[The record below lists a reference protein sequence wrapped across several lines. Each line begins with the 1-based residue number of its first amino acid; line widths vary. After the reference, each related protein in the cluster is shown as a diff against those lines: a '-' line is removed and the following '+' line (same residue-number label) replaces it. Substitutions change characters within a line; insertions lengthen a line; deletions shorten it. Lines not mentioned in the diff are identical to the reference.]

1 MAPRTPTRERAGR
14 PRRAATPD
22 GAPAQ
27 TPAATHTADGA
38 PADGR
43 SDSPAGAAPAGRS
56 PHELGRLTELRIR
69 GLGAIDDVTLELG
82 RGLTVVTG
90 ETGAGKTMV
99 VTGLT
104 LLFGGRA
111 DPGRVRATGRAG
123 VEGRLELPADS
134 PVWERAA
141 EAGAER
147 DDDGSLILART
158 VSAEGR
164 SRAYLGGR
172 SVPVG
177 VVAELA
183 EGLLAVHGQSDQLRL
198 SRPAE
203 QRHALDRYAGPAH
216 LELLAAYRAAHT
228 QWRELA
234 ADLDR
239 RRRQARE
246 LAQAADVLRH
256 GLEEIEALAPEPG
269 EDEALDA
276 QAKRL
281 GDADALRAAADEARM
296 ALVGDVTGDLGAEGL
311 PQDATAALATAER
324 ALAGTDD
331 PALVSLARDL
341 ADAVAVVSDVSVQ
354 LAGYVADLDADPAR
368 LAEVL
373 DRRAAITALVRK
385 YADPGEGLTGVLGWA
400 EDARQKLSA
409 LDVSDEALEALAA
422 ARDTARA
429 EVDDL
434 AARLSAGRRAAADGF
449 AAEVGREL
457 AGLAMKSARVSF
469 SIDSHPD
476 EPGAEGVD
484 EVALLMAA
492 HPGAPPR
499 PVHRG
504 ASGGELSRVMLA
516 IEVVFAGADPVPVM
530 VFDEVDAGV
539 GGQAA
544 GEIGRRLARL
554 ARDHQVVVV
563 THLAQVAAFADT
575 HLVVD
580 KSPDTAAGVTATDIR
595 AVAGEDRVRELARML
610 SGLADSDTGQAHAR
624 ELLAVAAAAAAEG

>member
-1 MAPRTPTRERAGR
+1 MAARTTTSDRPTRTSDR
-14 PRRAATPD
+14 P
-22 GAPAQ
+22 
-27 TPAATHTADGA
+27 TPAATAATA
-38 PADGR
+38 
-43 SDSPAGAAPAGRS
+43 AAAAA
-56 PHELGRLTELRIR
+56 GRLTELRIR

-111 DPGRVRATGRAG
+111 DPGRVRANGRAG
-123 VEGRLELPADS
+123 VEGRLELPPES
-134 PVWERAA
+134 PAWARATD
-141 EAGAER
+141 AGADP

-183 EGLLAVHGQSDQLRL
+183 EHLLAVHGQTDQLRL

-203 QRHALDRYAGPAH
+203 QRRALDRYAGADHLALLERYREAH
-216 LELLAAYRAAHT
+216 QRWRA
-228 QWRELA
+228 LA
-234 ADLDR
+234 ADLER
-239 RRRQARE
+239 RHGQARE

-256 GLEEIEALAPEPG
+256 GLEEIEAVAPEPG
-269 EDEALDA
+269 EDEALDT

-281 GDADALRAAADEARM
+281 SDADALRAAADEARA
-296 ALVGDVTGDLGAEGL
+296 ALIGDVTGDLGGGEL
-311 PQDATAALATAER
+311 PQDASAALAIAER
-324 ALAGTDD
+324 ALAASDD
-331 PALVSLARDL
+331 PTLVLLAQDL
-341 ADAVAVVSDVSVQ
+341 ADAVAVVSDVAGQ
-354 LAGYVADLDADPAR
+354 LAGYVADLDADPGR

-373 DRRAAITALVRK
+373 DRRAVITALVRK
-385 YADPGEGLTGVLGWA
+385 YADAGAGVAGVLSWA
-400 EDARQKLSA
+400 EDAQRRLA
-409 LDVSDEALEALAA
+409 ELDVSDEALEALAA
-422 ARDTARA
+422 ERDAARA
-429 EVDDL
+429 EVDRL
-434 AARLSAGRRAAADGF
+434 GAEISAARRAAAEGF
-449 AAEVGREL
+449 AAEVGAEL

-476 EPGAEGVD
+476 DPGPDGVD
-484 EVALLMAA
+484 EVALLLAA

-499 PVHRG
+499 PVHKG

-580 KSPDTAAGVTATDIR
+580 KSPDTGAGVTATDIR
-595 AVAGEDRVRELARML
+595 SVDGEDRVRELARML
-610 SGLADSDTGQAHAR
+610 SGLADSETGQAHAR
-624 ELLAVAAAAAAEG
+624 ELVAVAAAAR

>member
-1 MAPRTPTRERAGR
+1 VATRTARPEPAAGR
-14 PRRAATPD
+14 ARP
-22 GAPAQ
+22 AP
-27 TPAATHTADGA
+27 
-38 PADGR
+38 
-43 SDSPAGAAPAGRS
+43 AAPASRPAGPATA
-56 PHELGRLTELRIR
+56 PHGALSELHIR

-82 RGLTVVTG
+82 SGLTVVTG

-111 DPGRVRATGRAG
+111 DPGRVRAGGRAG
-123 VEGRLELPADS
+123 VEGRLVLPADS
-134 PVWERAA
+134 PVWARAA
-141 EAGAER
+141 DAGAEP
-147 DDDGSLILART
+147 DEDGSLILART

-183 EGLLAVHGQSDQLRL
+183 EDLLAVHGQTDQLRL
-198 SRPAE
+198 TRPAE
-203 QRHALDRYAGPAH
+203 QRRALDRYAGADH
-216 LELLAAYRAAHT
+216 LALVEEHRAAHAT
-228 QWRELA
+228 WRRLA
-234 ADLDR
+234 DDLDR
-239 RRRQARE
+239 RRGQARE
-246 LAQAADVLRH
+246 LAQTADVLRH
-256 GLEEIEALAPEPG
+256 GLEEIAAVAPEPG

-276 QAKRL
+276 LAKRL
-281 GDADALRAAADEARM
+281 GDADALRSVADLARL
-296 ALVGDVTGDLGAEGL
+296 ALVGDVTGELGGEDL
-311 PQDATAALATAER
+311 PQDAANALATAER
-324 ALAGTDD
+324 ALAGSDD
-331 PALVSLARDL
+331 PALALLAQDL
-341 ADAVAVVSDVSVQ
+341 ADAVAVVSDVGVQ

-385 YADPGEGLTGVLGWA
+385 YAESGEGLAGVLGWA
-400 EDARQKLSA
+400 ADAESRLSQ
-409 LDVSDEALEALAA
+409 LDVSDEALEALQAERDA
-422 ARDTARA
+422 AR
-429 EVDDL
+429 EHL
-434 AARLSAGRRAAADGF
+434 AALSTRVTAGRRAAAEGF
-449 AAEVGREL
+449 AADVGTEL
-457 AGLAMKSARVSF
+457 AGLAMKNAQVSF
-469 SIDSHPD
+469 RIDSD
-476 EPGAEGVD
+476 PGQPGPEGVD
-484 EVALLMAA
+484 EVALLLSP
-492 HPGAPPR
+492 HPGAPAR
-499 PVHRG
+499 PVHKG

-554 ARDHQVVVV
+554 AQEHQVVVV

-580 KSPDTAAGVTATDIR
+580 KSPDTAQGVTATDIR
-595 AVAGEDRVRELARML
+595 AVRGEDRVRELARML

-624 ELLAVAAAAAAEG
+624 ELLAVAAGSRS

>member
-1 MAPRTPTRERAGR
+1 LSDPL
-14 PRRAATPD
+14 
-22 GAPAQ
+22 
-27 TPAATHTADGA
+27 PAAAEGDV
-38 PADGR
+38 R
-43 SDSPAGAAPAGRS
+43 
-56 PHELGRLTELRIR
+56 LGRLTELRIR
-69 GLGAIDDVTLELG
+69 GLGAIDDVTLEFG
-82 RGLTVVTG
+82 SGLTVVTG

-111 DPGRVRATGRAG
+111 DPGRVRANGRAG
-123 VEGRLELPADS
+123 VEGRLLLPADS
-134 PVWERAA
+134 AAWARAS
-141 EAGAER
+141 EAGADPDE
-147 DDDGSLILART
+147 DGSLILART

-164 SRAYLGGR
+164 SRAHLGGR

-177 VVAELA
+177 VIAELA
-183 EGLLAVHGQSDQLRL
+183 EGLLAVHGQTDQMRL

-203 QRHALDRYAGPAH
+203 QRRALDRYAGPAH
-216 LELLAAYRAAHT
+216 LELLDRYRAVY
-228 QWRELA
+228 QRWRQLA
-234 ADLDR
+234 ADLER
-239 RRRQARE
+239 RQTQARE
-246 LAQAADVLRH
+246 LAQAADVLRN
-256 GLEEIEALAPEPG
+256 GLAEIGAVQPEPG
-269 EDEALDA
+269 EDEALAA
-276 QAKRL
+276 QVKRL
-281 GDADALRAAADEARM
+281 SDADALRAAADEARM
-296 ALVGDVTGDLGAEGL
+296 ALIGDVTGDLAGGDV
-311 PQDATAALATAER
+311 PQDATVALATAER
-324 ALAGTDD
+324 ALAGSDD
-331 PALVSLARDL
+331 PALVLLAQDL
-341 ADAVAVVSDVSVQ
+341 NDAIAVVSDVAGQ

-368 LAEVL
+368 LAEVM
-373 DRRAAITALVRK
+373 DRRAAITALIRK
-385 YADPGEGLTGVLGWA
+385 YAGAGEGLAGVLAWA
-400 EDARQKLSA
+400 EDAEQRLSE
-409 LDVSDEALEALAA
+409 LDVSDEALAALTAE
-422 ARDTARA
+422 RDAARA

-434 AARLSAGRRAAADGF
+434 AARVSAGRTAAAEGF

-457 AGLAMKSARVSF
+457 AGLAMKSAQVSF
-469 SIDSHPD
+469 SIEGHPE
-476 EPGAEGVD
+476 EPGPEGTD
-484 EVALLMAA
+484 EVALLLAA
-492 HPGAPPR
+492 HPGAPAR

-580 KSPDTAAGVTATDIR
+580 KSPDAGAGVTATDIR

-624 ELLAVAAAAAAEG
+624 ELLAVAAEARA

>member
-1 MAPRTPTRERAGR
+1 VAARTTTTRETRR
-14 PRRAATPD
+14 PARAAQPAEPV
-22 GAPAQ
+22 AP
-27 TPAATHTADGA
+27 PE
-38 PADGR
+38 PADG
-43 SDSPAGAAPAGRS
+43 GTTM
-56 PHELGRLTELRIR
+56 GRLTELRIR

-82 RGLTVVTG
+82 DGLTVVTG

-111 DPGRVRATGRAG
+111 DPGRVRANGRAG
-123 VEGRLELPADS
+123 VEGRLALPADS

-141 EAGAER
+141 DAGADP
-147 DDDGSLILART
+147 DDDGTLILART

-164 SRAYLGGR
+164 SRAHLGGR

-203 QRHALDRYAGPAH
+203 QRRALDRYAGTGH
-216 LELLAAYRAAHT
+216 LELLDRYREAYGR
-228 QWRELA
+228 WRQLA
-234 ADLDR
+234 GDLER

-256 GLEEIEALAPEPG
+256 GLEEIEAVGPQPG
-269 EDEALDA
+269 EDDELDA
-276 QAKRL
+276 QARRL
-281 GDADALRAAADEARM
+281 SDADALRAAADEART
-296 ALVGDVTGDLGAEGL
+296 ALVGDVTGDLGDDL
-311 PQDATAALATAER
+311 PQDASAALAIAER
-324 ALAGTDD
+324 ALAASDD
-331 PALVSLARDL
+331 PTLVMLAQDL
-341 ADAVAVVSDVSVQ
+341 NDAVAVVSDVAGQ
-354 LAGYVADLDADPAR
+354 LATYVADLDADPAR
-368 LAEVL
+368 LAEVM

-385 YADPGEGLTGVLGWA
+385 YADVGEGVAGVLAWA
-400 EDARQKLSA
+400 EDAHRRLDE
-409 LDVSDEALEALAA
+409 LDVSDEALEALEA
-422 ARDTARA
+422 ARDAARA

-434 AARLSAGRRAAADGF
+434 GAQVSAGRRAAADGF

-469 SIDSHPD
+469 AIDSDPD
-476 EPGAEGVD
+476 APGPEGID

-499 PVHRG
+499 PVHKG

-554 ARDHQVVVV
+554 ARQHQVVVV

-580 KSPDTAAGVTATDIR
+580 KSPDTGAGVTATDIR
-595 AVAGEDRVRELARML
+595 AVHGEDRVRELARML
-610 SGLADSDTGQAHAR
+610 SGLTDSDTGQAHAR
-624 ELLAVAAAAAAEG
+624 ELLAVAATARAAA

>member
-1 MAPRTPTRERAGR
+1 VAARATTTERTTTERTTAAEAPVPVAG
-14 PRRAATPD
+14 P
-22 GAPAQ
+22 
-27 TPAATHTADGA
+27 
-38 PADGR
+38 
-43 SDSPAGAAPAGRS
+43 
-56 PHELGRLTELRIR
+56 GRLTELRIR
-69 GLGAIDDVTLELG
+69 GLGAIDDVTLEFG
-82 RGLTVVTG
+82 SGLTVVTG

-99 VTGLT
+99 VSGLT

-111 DPGRVRATGRAG
+111 DPGRVRANGRAG
-123 VEGRLELPADS
+123 VEGRLLLPPDS
-134 PVWERAA
+134 PAWERAA
-141 EAGAER
+141 DAGADA

-164 SRAYLGGR
+164 SRAFLGGR

-183 EGLLAVHGQSDQLRL
+183 EGLLAVHGQTDQLRL

-203 QRHALDRYAGPAH
+203 QRRALDRYAGAAH
-216 LELLAAYRAAHT
+216 LALLERYRVAH
-228 QWRELA
+228 QHWRELA

-239 RRRQARE
+239 RRSQARE

-256 GLEEIEALAPEPG
+256 GLEEIEAAAPEPG
-269 EDEALDA
+269 EDDALDTL
-276 QAKRL
+276 AKRL
-281 GDADALRAAADEARM
+281 ADADALRGAADEARL
-296 ALVGDVTGDLGAEGL
+296 ALIGDVTGDLGGGEA
-311 PQDATAALATAER
+311 PQDATAALAIAGR
-324 ALAGTDD
+324 ALAGSDD
-331 PALVSLARDL
+331 PALVLLAQDL
-341 ADAVAVVSDVSVQ
+341 ADAVAVVSDVAAQ
-354 LAGYVADLDADPAR
+354 LAGYVADLEADPAR
-368 LAEVL
+368 LAEVM

-385 YADPGEGLTGVLGWA
+385 FAGPGEGLAGVLSWA
-400 EDARQKLSA
+400 EDAGRRLSE
-409 LDVSDEALEALAA
+409 LDVSDEALEALTR
-422 ARDTARA
+422 ARDAARA
-429 EVDDL
+429 EVDGL
-434 AARLSAGRRAAADGF
+434 AAQISTGRRDAAEGF
-449 AAEVGREL
+449 AAEVGQEL
-457 AGLAMKSARVSF
+457 AGLAMKTARVSF
-469 SIDSHPD
+469 SIDSHP
-476 EPGAEGVD
+476 ENPGSEGVD
-484 EVALLMAA
+484 EVALLLAP

-580 KSPDTAAGVTATDIR
+580 KSPDTGAGVTATDIR
-595 AVAGEDRVRELARML
+595 AVTGEDRVRELARML
-610 SGLADSDTGQAHAR
+610 SGLTDSDTGQAHAR
-624 ELLAVAAAAAAEG
+624 ELMAVAAAARG

>member
-1 MAPRTPTRERAGR
+1 MTTEQTTERPVTA
-14 PRRAATPD
+14 
-22 GAPAQ
+22 
-27 TPAATHTADGA
+27 ADG
-38 PADGR
+38 P
-43 SDSPAGAAPAGRS
+43 
-56 PHELGRLTELRIR
+56 GRLTELRIR
-69 GLGAIDDVTLELG
+69 GLGAIDDVTLEFG
-82 RGLTVVTG
+82 SGLTVVTG

-111 DPGRVRATGRAG
+111 DPGRVRANGRAG
-123 VEGRLELPADS
+123 VEGRLELPSDS
-134 PVWERAA
+134 AAWERAA
-141 EAGAER
+141 EAGADP

-164 SRAYLGGR
+164 SRAFLGGR

-177 VVAELA
+177 VISELA
-183 EGLLAVHGQSDQLRL
+183 EGLLAVHGQTDQLRL

-203 QRHALDRYAGPAH
+203 QRRALDRYAGPAH
-216 LELLAAYRAAHT
+216 LALLEEYRAAYAR
-228 QWRELA
+228 WRELA

-239 RRRQARE
+239 RRSQARE
-246 LAQAADVLRH
+246 LAQAADVLRL
-256 GLEEIEALAPEPG
+256 GLEEIEAVGPEPG
-269 EDEALDA
+269 EDQELDT

-281 GDADALRAAADEARM
+281 SDADALRAAADEARL
-296 ALVGDVTGDLGAEGL
+296 ALVGDVSGDLGGGEV
-311 PQDATAALATAER
+311 PQDATAALSIAER
-324 ALAGTDD
+324 ALAGSDD
-331 PALVSLARDL
+331 PALVLLAQDL
-341 ADAVAVVSDVSVQ
+341 ADAVAVVSDVAVQ
-354 LAGYVADLDADPAR
+354 LAGYVADLDADPGR
-368 LAEVL
+368 LAEVM

-385 YADPGEGLTGVLGWA
+385 FAAPGEGLAGVLAWA
-400 EDARQKLSA
+400 EDAAHRLAQ
-409 LDVSDEALEALAA
+409 LDVSDEALQALEA
-422 ARDTARA
+422 ARDAARA
-429 EVDDL
+429 EVDRL
-434 AARLSAGRRAAADGF
+434 AAQLSAGRRAAADGF
-449 AAEVGREL
+449 AAEVGAEL
-457 AGLAMKSARVSF
+457 AGLAMKSATVSF

-476 EPGAEGVD
+476 EPGADGVD
-484 EVALLMAA
+484 DVALLLAA
-492 HPGAPPR
+492 HPGAPAR
-499 PVHRG
+499 PVHKG

-580 KSPDTAAGVTATDIR
+580 KAPDAGAGVTATDIR

-624 ELLAVAAAAAAEG
+624 ELLAVAAAARG

>member
-1 MAPRTPTRERAGR
+1 M
-14 PRRAATPD
+14 
-22 GAPAQ
+22 
-27 TPAATHTADGA
+27 H
-38 PADGR
+38 
-43 SDSPAGAAPAGRS
+43 
-56 PHELGRLTELRIR
+56 IR
-69 GLGAIDDVTLELG
+69 GLGAIDEATLEFG
-82 RGLTVVTG
+82 PGLTVVTG

-111 DPGRVRATGRAG
+111 DPGRVRAGGRAG
-123 VEGRLELPADS
+123 VEGRLVLPGDS

-141 EAGAER
+141 EAGGEP

-158 VSAEGR
+158 VTAEGR
-164 SRAYLGGR
+164 SRAHLGGR

-177 VVAELA
+177 VVAELS
-183 EGLLAVHGQSDQLRL
+183 EGLLAVHGQTDQLRL

-203 QRHALDRYAGPAH
+203 QRRALDRYAGPDHLATLQRYRDAH
-216 LELLAAYRAAHT
+216 AR
-228 QWRELA
+228 WRELT

-239 RRRQARE
+239 RQKQARE

-256 GLEEIEALAPEPG
+256 GLEEIDAVAPEAG
-269 EDEALDA
+269 EDDALDTLA
-276 QAKRL
+276 RRL
-281 GDADALRAAADEARM
+281 SDADALRAAADEARL
-296 ALVGDVTGDLGAEGL
+296 ALIGDVTGDFGVDEA
-311 PQDATAALATAER
+311 PQDATAALAVAER
-324 ALAGTDD
+324 ALAGSDD
-331 PALVSLARDL
+331 PTLVLLAHDL
-341 ADAVAVVSDVSVQ
+341 ADAVSVVSDVAVQ
-354 LAGYVADLDADPAR
+354 LGTYVADLDADPAR
-368 LAEVL
+368 LAEVM
-373 DRRAAITALVRK
+373 DRRAALTALVRK
-385 YADPGEGLTGVLGWA
+385 YAEVGEGLTGVLRWA
-400 EDARQKLSA
+400 EDSRRRLDE
-409 LDVSDEALEALAA
+409 LDVSDETLEKLAA
-422 ARDTARA
+422 ERDAARA
-429 EVDDL
+429 EVDEL
-434 AARLSAGRRAAADGF
+434 GRRLTAGRHAAAEGF
-449 AAEVGREL
+449 AAEVGAEL

-469 SIDSHPD
+469 SIETDPD
-476 EPGAEGVD
+476 DPGPEGLD
-484 EVALLMAA
+484 EVALLLAP

-499 PVHRG
+499 PVHKG

-580 KSPDTAAGVTATDIR
+580 KSPDTEGGVTATDIR
-595 AVAGEDRVRELARML
+595 AVDGEDRVRELARML

-624 ELLAVAAAAAAEG
+624 ELLAVAARPSG

>member
-1 MAPRTPTRERAGR
+1 MPTRTAKPDAAPRADAAR
-14 PRRAATPD
+14 PA
-22 GAPAQ
+22 
-27 TPAATHTADGA
+27 H
-38 PADGR
+38 
-43 SDSPAGAAPAGRS
+43 
-56 PHELGRLTELRIR
+56 GRLSELRIR

-82 RGLTVVTG
+82 PGLTVVTG

-111 DPGRVRATGRAG
+111 DPGRVRASGRAG
-123 VEGRLELPADS
+123 VEGRLELPPGS

-141 EAGAER
+141 DAGADP

-177 VVAELA
+177 VVAELS
-183 EGLLAVHGQSDQLRL
+183 ESLLAVHGQTDQLRL

-203 QRHALDRYAGPAH
+203 QRRALDRYAGPAH
-216 LELLAAYRAAHT
+216 LALLDRYREAH
-228 QWRELA
+228 QRWRALS

-239 RRRQARE
+239 RRGQARE

-256 GLEEIEALAPEPG
+256 GLEEIAAVAPEPG
-269 EDEALDA
+269 EDEALDT

-281 GDADALRAAADEARM
+281 SDADALRAAADEARL
-296 ALVGDVTGDLGAEGL
+296 ALVGDVTGDLGGGEV

-324 ALAGTDD
+324 ALAASDD
-331 PALVSLARDL
+331 PTLVMLAQDL
-341 ADAVAVVSDVSVQ
+341 ADAVAVVSDVAGQ
-354 LAGYVADLDADPAR
+354 LSGYVADLDADPAR

-373 DRRAAITALVRK
+373 DRRAALTALVRK
-385 YADPGEGLTGVLGWA
+385 YAEVGQGVAGVLAWA
-400 EDARQKLSA
+400 EEAQEKLSQ
-409 LDVSDEALEALAA
+409 LDVSDEALDALAA
-422 ARDTARA
+422 ERDAARA
-429 EVDDL
+429 DVDRL
-434 AARLSAGRRAAADGF
+434 GAELSAGRRAAAEGF
-449 AAEVGREL
+449 AAEVGAEL

-469 SIDSHPD
+469 AIDSHPD
-476 EPGAEGVD
+476 DPGPDGVD
-484 EVALLMAA
+484 DVALLLAA
-492 HPGAPPR
+492 HPGAPAR
-499 PVHRG
+499 PVHKG

-580 KSPDTAAGVTATDIR
+580 KSPDTGAGVTATDIR
-595 AVAGEDRVRELARML
+595 SVEQEDRVRELARML

-624 ELLAVAAAAAAEG
+624 ELLAVAAGSR

>member
-1 MAPRTPTRERAGR
+1 VPARTTTTERA
-14 PRRAATPD
+14 PE
-22 GAPAQ
+22 APA
-27 TPAATHTADGA
+27 ADSG
-38 PADGR
+38 
-43 SDSPAGAAPAGRS
+43 SP
-56 PHELGRLTELRIR
+56 GRLTELRIR

-82 RGLTVVTG
+82 SGLTVVTG

-99 VTGLT
+99 VSGLT

-111 DPGRVRATGRAG
+111 DPGRVRANGRAG
-123 VEGRLELPADS
+123 VEGRLLLPADS

-141 EAGAER
+141 DAGADP

-164 SRAYLGGR
+164 SRAFLGGR

-183 EGLLAVHGQSDQLRL
+183 EGLLAVHGQTDQLRL

-203 QRHALDRYAGPAH
+203 QRRALDRYAGAKHLAVLERYREAH
-216 LELLAAYRAAHT
+216 QR
-228 QWRELA
+228 WRELA
-234 ADLDR
+234 ADLER
-239 RRRQARE
+239 RRTQVRE
-246 LAQAADVLRH
+246 LAQAADVLRF
-256 GLEEIEALAPEPG
+256 GLEEIAAVEPEPG
-269 EDEALDA
+269 EDDALDA
-276 QAKRL
+276 QVKRL
-281 GDADALRAAADEARM
+281 SDADALRAAADEARL
-296 ALVGDVTGDLGAEGL
+296 ALVGDVTGDLRGGL
-311 PQDATAALATAER
+311 DGGEVPQDATAALATAER
-324 ALAGTDD
+324 ALALSDD
-331 PALVSLARDL
+331 PTLVLLAQDL
-341 ADAVAVVSDVSVQ
+341 ADAVAVVSDVAAQ

-368 LAEVL
+368 LAEVM

-385 YADPGEGLTGVLGWA
+385 YAGPGEGLAGVLAWA
-400 EDARQKLSA
+400 EEAQRRLSE
-409 LDVSDEALEALAA
+409 LDVSDEALDKLAA
-422 ARDTARA
+422 ARDAARA
-429 EVDDL
+429 EVDQL
-434 AARLSAGRRAAADGF
+434 GGEVSAGRRAAAEGF
-449 AAEVGREL
+449 ATAVGREL
-457 AGLAMKSARVSF
+457 AGLAMKSAQVSF

-476 EPGAEGVD
+476 DPGAEGID
-484 EVALLMAA
+484 EVALLLSA

-554 ARDHQVVVV
+554 ARRHQVVVV

-595 AVAGEDRVRELARML
+595 AVEGEDRVRELARML
-610 SGLADSDTGQAHAR
+610 SGLADSETGQAHAR
-624 ELLAVAAAAAAEG
+624 ELLAVAAAAR

>member
-1 MAPRTPTRERAGR
+1 VPSRTTTPERPAE
-14 PRRAATPD
+14 PATARAPD
-22 GAPAQ
+22 G
-27 TPAATHTADGA
+27 
-38 PADGR
+38 
-43 SDSPAGAAPAGRS
+43 SP
-56 PHELGRLTELRIR
+56 GRLTELRIR

-82 RGLTVVTG
+82 SGLTVVTG

-111 DPGRVRATGRAG
+111 DPGRVRANGRAG
-123 VEGRLELPADS
+123 VEGRLVLPPDS
-134 PVWERAA
+134 PVWDRAA
-141 EAGAER
+141 DAGADP
-147 DDDGSLILART
+147 DDDGSLILARS

-164 SRAYLGGR
+164 SRAFLGGR
-172 SVPVG
+172 NVPVG

-203 QRHALDRYAGPAH
+203 QRRALDRYAGPGH
-216 LELLAAYRAAHT
+216 LELLDRYREAYQR
-228 QWRELA
+228 WRDLA
-234 ADLDR
+234 ADLER
-239 RRRQARE
+239 RRTQARE

-256 GLEEIEALAPEPG
+256 GLEEIEAVAPEPG
-269 EDEALDA
+269 EDDALAA
-276 QAKRL
+276 QVKRL
-281 GDADALRAAADEARM
+281 SDADALRAAADEART
-296 ALVGDVTGDLGAEGL
+296 ALVGDVTGDFGGGDL

-324 ALAGTDD
+324 SLASSDD
-331 PALVSLARDL
+331 PTLVMLAQDL
-341 ADAVAVVSDVSVQ
+341 SDAVAVVSDVAGQ

-368 LAEVL
+368 LAAMM

-385 YADPGEGLTGVLGWA
+385 FAGPGEGLAGVLAWA
-400 EDARQKLSA
+400 EDAQGRLA
-409 LDVSDEALEALAA
+409 ELDVSDEALETLTAE
-422 ARDTARA
+422 RDTARA

-434 AARLSAGRRAAADGF
+434 AGRISAGRRQAADGF
-449 AAEVGREL
+449 AAEVGAEL
-457 AGLAMKSARVSF
+457 AGLAMKSATVSF
-469 SIDSHPD
+469 SVESHPE
-476 EPGAEGVD
+476 EPGPDGVD
-484 EVALLMAA
+484 EVALLLAA

-499 PVHRG
+499 PVHKG

-580 KSPDTAAGVTATDIR
+580 KSPDTGAGVTATDIR
-595 AVAGEDRVRELARML
+595 AVEGEDRVRELARML
-610 SGLADSDTGQAHAR
+610 SGLTDSDTGQAHAR
-624 ELLAVAAAAAAEG
+624 ELLAVARG

>member
-1 MAPRTPTRERAGR
+1 MPARATAADRGPSRPPTL
-14 PRRAATPD
+14 
-22 GAPAQ
+22 
-27 TPAATHTADGA
+27 
-38 PADGR
+38 
-43 SDSPAGAAPAGRS
+43 AGARRGPLQSGRT
-56 PHELGRLTELRIR
+56 GRLTEVRIR
-69 GLGAIDDVTLELG
+69 DLGSIDEAVLDLG
-82 RGLTVVTG
+82 SGLTVVTG

-111 DPGRVRATGRAG
+111 DPGRVRAGGRAG
-123 VEGRLELPADS
+123 VEGRLELPPGS

-141 EAGAER
+141 EAGADPDE
-147 DDDGSLILART
+147 DGSLILART

-164 SRAYLGGR
+164 SRAFLGGR

-183 EGLLAVHGQSDQLRL
+183 ENLLAVHGQTDQQRL

-203 QRHALDRYAGPAH
+203 QRRALDRYAGADH
-216 LELLAAYRAAHT
+216 LALLDRYRAAHAR
-228 QWRELA
+228 WRELA

-239 RRRQARE
+239 RRTSARE

-256 GLEEIEALAPEPG
+256 GLEEIAAVAPEPG
-269 EDEALDA
+269 EDEALDT
-276 QAKRL
+276 QARRL
-281 GDADALRAAADEARM
+281 SDADALRAAADEARL
-296 ALVGDVTGDLGAEGL
+296 ALLGDVTGDLGGGEV
-311 PQDATAALATAER
+311 PQDATAALSIAQR
-324 ALAGTDD
+324 ALAGSDD
-331 PALVSLARDL
+331 PTLVLLAQDL
-341 ADAVAVVSDVSVQ
+341 ADAVAVVSDVAGQ

-368 LAEVL
+368 LAEVM
-373 DRRAAITALVRK
+373 DRRAALTALVRR
-385 YADPGEGLTGVLGWA
+385 YADPGEGLAGVLAWA
-400 EDARQKLSA
+400 DDAQRRLSE
-409 LDVSDEALEALAA
+409 LDVSDSALERLTAERDA
-422 ARDTARA
+422 ARAA
-429 EVDDL
+429 VDRL
-434 AARLSAGRRAAADGF
+434 AGEITAGRRAAAEGF
-449 AAEVGREL
+449 AADVAAEL
-457 AGLAMKSARVSF
+457 AGLAMRSAQVSF

-476 EPGAEGVD
+476 EPGPDGAD
-484 EVALLMAA
+484 EVALLLSP

-499 PVHRG
+499 PVHKG

-539 GGQAA
+539 GGSAA

-580 KSPDTAAGVTATDIR
+580 KSPDADAGVTATDIR
-595 AVAGEDRVRELARML
+595 AVEGENRVRELARML

-624 ELLAVAAAAAAEG
+624 ELLAVAAEDRMATDGASSTPTRGGRHPKG

>member
-1 MAPRTPTRERAGR
+1 MAPRTTTRERGS
-14 PRRAATPD
+14 RAR
-22 GAPAQ
+22 GAR
-27 TPAATHTADGA
+27 
-38 PADGR
+38 PAD
-43 SDSPAGAAPAGRS
+43 DAPVPAAGAAPAVPATGTGT
-56 PHELGRLTELRIR
+56 PHDLGRLTELRIR
-69 GLGAIDDVTLELG
+69 GLGAIDDVTLEFG

-134 PVWERAA
+134 PVWDRAA
-141 EAGAER
+141 EAGAEP

-164 SRAYLGGR
+164 SRAHLGGR

-203 QRHALDRYAGPAH
+203 QRHALDRYAGSAH
-216 LELLAAYRAAHT
+216 LELLGAYHAAHAR
-228 QWRELA
+228 WRELA

-239 RRRQARE
+239 RRGQARE

-256 GLEEIEALAPEPG
+256 GLEEIEALAPQPG
-269 EDEALDA
+269 EDDTLDA

-281 GDADALRAAADEARM
+281 GDADALRAAVDEARM

-331 PALVSLARDL
+331 PALVLLARDL

-373 DRRAAITALVRK
+373 DRRAAITAVVRK
-385 YADPGEGLTGVLGWA
+385 YADPGEGLAGVLGWA

-434 AARLSAGRRAAADGF
+434 AARVSAGRRAAADGF

-469 SIDSHPD
+469 SVDSHPD
-476 EPGAEGVD
+476 EPGPDGID
-484 EVALLMAA
+484 DVALLMAA

-580 KSPDTAAGVTATDIR
+580 KSPDAAAGVTATDIR
-595 AVAGEDRVRELARML
+595 AVDGEDRVRELARML

-624 ELLAVAAAAAAEG
+624 ELLAVASSARA

>member
-14 PRRAATPD
+14 TRRAPAPETAPAETPAETPAEAEVAATPEAAA
-22 GAPAQ
+22 GSA
-27 TPAATHTADGA
+27 TPD
-38 PADGR
+38 
-43 SDSPAGAAPAGRS
+43 AAPAR
-56 PHELGRLTELRIR
+56 GRLTELRIR

-123 VEGRLELPADS
+123 VEGRLELPAES

-141 EAGAER
+141 EAGAEP
-147 DDDGSLILART
+147 DEDGSLILART

-164 SRAYLGGR
+164 SRAHLGGR

-216 LELLAAYRAAHT
+216 LELLETYRAAYAH
-228 QWRELA
+228 WRELA

-239 RRRQARE
+239 RRGQARE

-269 EDEALDA
+269 EDDALDA

-281 GDADALRAAADEARM
+281 GDADALRAAVDEARM
-296 ALVGDVTGDLGAEGL
+296 ALVGDVTGDLGTEGL

-324 ALAGTDD
+324 ALATTDD
-331 PALVSLARDL
+331 PALVLLARDL

-385 YADPGEGLTGVLGWA
+385 YADPGEGLAGVLAWA
-400 EDARQKLSA
+400 EEAREKLSA

-429 EVDDL
+429 EVDEL
-434 AARLSAGRRAAADGF
+434 AARISAGRRAAADGF

-469 SIDSHPD
+469 SIDSHPG
-476 EPGAEGVD
+476 EPGPDGTD

-595 AVAGEDRVRELARML
+595 AVDGEDRVRELARML
-610 SGLADSDTGQAHAR
+610 SGLTDSDTGQAHAR
-624 ELLAVAAAAAAEG
+624 ELLAVAAAARA

>member
-1 MAPRTPTRERAGR
+1 VATRTA
-14 PRRAATPD
+14 
-22 GAPAQ
+22 
-27 TPAATHTADGA
+27 
-38 PADGR
+38 R
-43 SDSPAGAAPAGRS
+43 SDSPPEAAGSTRTPRPATARNGALS
-56 PHELGRLTELRIR
+56 ELHIR

-82 RGLTVVTG
+82 PGLTVVTG

-111 DPGRVRATGRAG
+111 DPGRVRAGGRAG
-123 VEGRLELPADS
+123 VEGRLVLPPDS
-134 PVWERAA
+134 PVWARAA
-141 EAGAER
+141 EAGAEP
-147 DDDGSLILART
+147 DEDGSLILART

-164 SRAYLGGR
+164 SRAHLGGR

-183 EGLLAVHGQSDQLRL
+183 EHLLAVHGQTDQLRL
-198 SRPAE
+198 TRPAE
-203 QRHALDRYAGPAH
+203 QRRALDRYAGPEH
-216 LELLAAYRAAHT
+216 LALVEEHRAAHAT
-228 QWRELA
+228 WRQLA
-234 ADLDR
+234 DDLDR
-239 RRRQARE
+239 RRGQVRE

-256 GLEEIEALAPEPG
+256 GLDEIAAVGPEAG
-269 EDEALDA
+269 EDDALDT

-281 GDADALRAAADEARM
+281 GDADALRSVADGARL
-296 ALVGDVTGDLGAEGL
+296 ALVGDVTGDLGGGEDL
-311 PQDATAALATAER
+311 PQDAANALATAER
-324 ALAGTDD
+324 ALAGSDD
-331 PALVSLARDL
+331 PTLVLLAQDL
-341 ADAVAVVSDVSVQ
+341 ADAVAVVSDVAVQ

-385 YADPGEGLTGVLGWA
+385 YAEPGEGLTGVLAWA
-400 EDARQKLSA
+400 ADAAGRLSQ
-409 LDVSDEALEALAA
+409 LDVSDEALEALEAERDA
-422 ARDTARA
+422 ARAQ
-429 EVDDL
+429 L
-434 AARLSAGRRAAADGF
+434 ATLSTRVSEGRRAAAEGF
-449 AAEVGREL
+449 AAEVGAEL
-457 AGLAMKSARVSF
+457 AGLAMKNAQVSF
-469 SIDSHPD
+469 RIDTD
-476 EPGAEGVD
+476 AGQPGPEGVD
-484 EVALLMAA
+484 EVALLLSP
-492 HPGAPPR
+492 HPGAPAR
-499 PVHRG
+499 PVHKG

-554 ARDHQVVVV
+554 AQEHQVVVV

-580 KSPDTAAGVTATDIR
+580 KSPDTAQGVTATDIR
-595 AVAGEDRVRELARML
+595 AVRDEDRVRELARML

-624 ELLAVAAAAAAEG
+624 ELLAVAAAAGRG

>member
-1 MAPRTPTRERAGR
+1 MAARTTTRDK
-14 PRRAATPD
+14 RAARGATPSGD
-22 GAPAQ
+22 
-27 TPAATHTADGA
+27 PAA
-38 PADGR
+38 
-43 SDSPAGAAPAGRS
+43 AGPQPVAAPGSAAGNGPATGDDR
-56 PHELGRLTELRIR
+56 PATRNRLGRLTELRIR

-82 RGLTVVTG
+82 DGLTVVTG

-111 DPGRVRATGRAG
+111 DPGRVRANGRAG
-123 VEGRLELPADS
+123 VEGRLALPADS

-141 EAGAER
+141 DAGADP

-164 SRAYLGGR
+164 SRAHLGGR

-177 VVAELA
+177 VIAEMA

-203 QRHALDRYAGPAH
+203 QRRALDRYAGPAH
-216 LELLAAYRAAHT
+216 LELLDRYRTAYAR
-228 QWRELA
+228 WRELV
-234 ADLDR
+234 ADLER
-239 RRRQARE
+239 RRGQARE

-256 GLEEIEALAPEPG
+256 GLEEIDAVAPQPG
-269 EDEALDA
+269 EDEELDT
-276 QAKRL
+276 QARRL
-281 GDADALRAAADEARM
+281 SDADALRAAADEART
-296 ALVGDVTGDLGAEGL
+296 ALVGDVTGDLGDDL
-311 PQDATAALATAER
+311 PQDATAALAIAER
-324 ALAGTDD
+324 ALAASDD
-331 PALVSLARDL
+331 PTLVMLAQDL
-341 ADAVAVVSDVSVQ
+341 ADAVAVVSDVAGQ
-354 LAGYVADLDADPAR
+354 LASYVADLDADPAR

-385 YADPGEGLTGVLGWA
+385 YADVGEGVTGVLAWA
-400 EDARQKLSA
+400 DDARRRLDE
-409 LDVSDEALEALAA
+409 LDVSDEALEALEA

-434 AARLSAGRRAAADGF
+434 AARISEGRRAAADGF

-469 SIDSHPD
+469 SVDSD
-476 EPGAEGVD
+476 PGAPGPEGVD

-499 PVHRG
+499 PVHKG

-580 KSPDTAAGVTATDIR
+580 KSPDTGAGVTATDIR
-595 AVAGEDRVRELARML
+595 AVDGEDRVRELARML
-610 SGLADSDTGQAHAR
+610 SGLTDSDTGQAHAR
-624 ELLAVAAAAAAEG
+624 ELLAVAATARAAA

>member
-1 MAPRTPTRERAGR
+1 MAARTTTRE
-14 PRRAATPD
+14 PRRKP
-22 GAPAQ
+22 
-27 TPAATHTADGA
+27 TPAATGDQARDATAPGGRAARPGAAADA
-38 PADGR
+38 PA
-43 SDSPAGAAPAGRS
+43 SAAR
-56 PHELGRLTELRIR
+56 GRLTELRIR

-82 RGLTVVTG
+82 DGLTVVTG

-111 DPGRVRATGRAG
+111 DPGRVRANGRAG
-123 VEGRLELPADS
+123 VEGRLTLPADS

-141 EAGAER
+141 DAGADP

-164 SRAYLGGR
+164 SRAHLGGR

-177 VVAELA
+177 VVAEMA

-203 QRHALDRYAGPAH
+203 QRRALDRYAGPAH
-216 LELLAAYRAAHT
+216 LELLDRYRAAYAS
-228 QWRELA
+228 WRELA

-239 RRRQARE
+239 RRGQARE

-256 GLEEIEALAPEPG
+256 GLEEIEAVGPQPG
-269 EDEALDA
+269 EDEELDA
-276 QAKRL
+276 QARRL
-281 GDADALRAAADEARM
+281 SDADALRAAADEART
-296 ALVGDVTGDLGAEGL
+296 ALVGDVTGDLGAEDL
-311 PQDATAALATAER
+311 PQDATAALAIAER
-324 ALAGTDD
+324 ALAASDD
-331 PALVSLARDL
+331 PTLVLLARDL
-341 ADAVAVVSDVSVQ
+341 ADAVAVVSDVSGQ
-354 LAGYVADLDADPAR
+354 LATYVADLDADPAR

-373 DRRAAITALVRK
+373 DRRAALTALVRK
-385 YADPGEGLTGVLGWA
+385 YADVGEGVHGVLAWA
-400 EDARQKLSA
+400 EDARGRLA
-409 LDVSDEALEALAA
+409 ELDVSDEALEALEA

-429 EVDDL
+429 ELADL
-434 AARLSAGRRAAADGF
+434 GAQVSAGRRAAAEGF

-469 SIDSHPD
+469 SIDTDPD
-476 EPGAEGVD
+476 APGPEGID

-499 PVHRG
+499 PVHKG

-554 ARDHQVVVV
+554 ARQHQVVVV

-580 KSPDTAAGVTATDIR
+580 KSPDTGAGVTATDIR
-595 AVAGEDRVRELARML
+595 AVDGEDRVRELARML
-610 SGLADSDTGQAHAR
+610 SGLTDSDTGQAHAR
-624 ELLAVAAAAAAEG
+624 ELLAVAADARAAT

>member
-1 MAPRTPTRERAGR
+1 MAARTTTRETRR
-14 PRRAATPD
+14 PARAAQ
-22 GAPAQ
+22 PAE
-27 TPAATHTADGA
+27 PVAVPE
-38 PADGR
+38 PADGGT
-43 SDSPAGAAPAGRS
+43 A
-56 PHELGRLTELRIR
+56 LGRLTELRIR

-82 RGLTVVTG
+82 DGLTVVTG

-111 DPGRVRATGRAG
+111 DPGRVRANGRAG
-123 VEGRLELPADS
+123 VEGRLALPADS

-141 EAGAER
+141 DAGADP
-147 DDDGSLILART
+147 DDDGTLILART

-164 SRAYLGGR
+164 SRAHLGGR

-203 QRHALDRYAGPAH
+203 QRRALDRYAGTAH
-216 LELLAAYRAAHT
+216 LELLDRYREAYGR
-228 QWRELA
+228 WRQLA
-234 ADLDR
+234 GDLER
-239 RRRQARE
+239 RRGQARE

-256 GLEEIEALAPEPG
+256 GLEEIEGVGPQPG
-269 EDEALDA
+269 EDDELDT
-276 QAKRL
+276 QARRL
-281 GDADALRAAADEARM
+281 SDADALRAAADEART
-296 ALVGDVTGDLGAEGL
+296 ALVGDVTGDLGDDL
-311 PQDATAALATAER
+311 PQDASAALAIAER
-324 ALAGTDD
+324 ALAASDD
-331 PALVSLARDL
+331 PTLVMLAQDL
-341 ADAVAVVSDVSVQ
+341 GDAVAVVSDVAGQ
-354 LAGYVADLDADPAR
+354 LASYVADLDADPAR
-368 LAEVL
+368 LAEVM

-385 YADPGEGLTGVLGWA
+385 YADVGEGVAGVLAWA
-400 EDARQKLSA
+400 EDARRRLDE
-409 LDVSDEALEALAA
+409 LDVSDEALEALEA
-422 ARDTARA
+422 ARDAARA

-434 AARLSAGRRAAADGF
+434 GAQVSAGRRAAADGF

-469 SIDSHPD
+469 SVESDPD
-476 EPGAEGVD
+476 APGPEGLD

-499 PVHRG
+499 PVHKG

-554 ARDHQVVVV
+554 ARQHQVVVV

-580 KSPDTAAGVTATDIR
+580 KSPDTGAGVTATDIR
-595 AVAGEDRVRELARML
+595 AVDGEDRVRELARML

-624 ELLAVAAAAAAEG
+624 ELLAVAATARAAA

>member
-1 MAPRTPTRERAGR
+1 VPARTTTPER
-14 PRRAATPD
+14 PV
-22 GAPAQ
+22 
-27 TPAATHTADGA
+27 
-38 PADGR
+38 
-43 SDSPAGAAPAGRS
+43 AAP
-56 PHELGRLTELRIR
+56 PELDDHPGRLTELRIR
-69 GLGAIDDVTLELG
+69 GLGSIDDATLELG
-82 RGLTVVTG
+82 SGLTVVTG

-111 DPGRVRATGRAG
+111 DPGRVRANGKAG
-123 VEGRLELPADS
+123 VEGRLVLPPAS
-134 PVWERAA
+134 PAWERAA
-141 EAGAER
+141 DAGADP

-164 SRAYLGGR
+164 SRAFLGGR

-177 VVAELA
+177 VVAELS
-183 EGLLAVHGQSDQLRL
+183 EGLLAVHGQTDQLRL

-203 QRHALDRYAGPAH
+203 QRRALDRYAGPDH
-216 LELLAAYRAAHT
+216 LALLDRYRAAYAR
-228 QWRELA
+228 WRELA
-234 ADLDR
+234 ADLER
-239 RRRQARE
+239 RHTQARE

-256 GLEEIEALAPEPG
+256 GLEEIEAVAPEPG
-269 EDEALDA
+269 EDDALDT

-281 GDADALRAAADEARM
+281 ADADALRAAADEARA
-296 ALVGDVTGDLGAEGL
+296 ALVGDVTGDLGGGEL
-311 PQDATAALATAER
+311 PQDATAALAIAER
-324 ALAGTDD
+324 ALAGSDD
-331 PALVSLARDL
+331 PTLVLLAQDL
-341 ADAVAVVSDVSVQ
+341 ADAVAVVSDVAGQ

-368 LAEVL
+368 LAEVM
-373 DRRAAITALVRK
+373 DRRAALTALVRK
-385 YADPGEGLTGVLGWA
+385 YASPGEGLGGVLAWA
-400 EDARQKLSA
+400 QDAAGRLAQ
-409 LDVSDEALEALAA
+409 LDVSDEALEALTA
-422 ARDTARA
+422 ARDAARA

-434 AARLSAGRRAAADGF
+434 GARVSAGRRAAAEGF
-449 AAEVGREL
+449 AAEVGGEL
-457 AGLAMKSARVSF
+457 AGLAMKSASVSF
-469 SIDSHPD
+469 AVDSHPD
-476 EPGAEGVD
+476 EPGPEGLD
-484 EVALLMAA
+484 EVALLLAP

-499 PVHRG
+499 PVHKG

-580 KSPDTAAGVTATDIR
+580 KSPDAAAGVTATDIR
-595 AVAGEDRVRELARML
+595 AVDGEDRVRELARML

-624 ELLAVAAAAAAEG
+624 ELLAVAASARR

>member
-1 MAPRTPTRERAGR
+1 MAARTTTPERTA
-14 PRRAATPD
+14 
-22 GAPAQ
+22 
-27 TPAATHTADGA
+27 PAATA
-38 PADGR
+38 PDATG
-43 SDSPAGAAPAGRS
+43 P
-56 PHELGRLTELRIR
+56 GRLTELRIR
-69 GLGAIDDVTLELG
+69 GLGAIDDVTLEFG
-82 RGLTVVTG
+82 PGLTVVTG

-111 DPGRVRATGRAG
+111 DPGRVRANGRAG
-123 VEGRLELPADS
+123 VEGRLALPADS
-134 PVWERAA
+134 PVWQRAA
-141 EAGAER
+141 DAGADP

-164 SRAYLGGR
+164 SRAFLGGR

-183 EGLLAVHGQSDQLRL
+183 ESLLAVHGQTDQLRL

-203 QRHALDRYAGPAH
+203 QRRALDRYAGPEHLALLDRYREAH
-216 LELLAAYRAAHT
+216 DRWRTAAA
-228 QWRELA
+228 E
-234 ADLDR
+234 LDR
-239 RRRQARE
+239 RRTQARE

-256 GLEEIEALAPEPG
+256 GLEEIEAVSPEPG
-269 EDEALDA
+269 EDEALA
-276 QAKRL
+276 TQVKRL
-281 GDADALRAAADEARM
+281 SDADALRAAADEART
-296 ALVGDVTGDLGAEGL
+296 ALVGDVTGDLGGGEV
-311 PQDATAALATAER
+311 PQDATAALAIAER
-324 ALAGTDD
+324 ALAGSDD
-331 PALVSLARDL
+331 PALVLLAQDL
-341 ADAVAVVSDVSVQ
+341 ADAVAVVSDVAGQ

-373 DRRAAITALVRK
+373 DRRALITGLVRK
-385 YADPGEGLTGVLGWA
+385 YADAGEGLAGVLAWSA
-400 EDARQKLSA
+400 EAARRLSE
-409 LDVSDEALEALAA
+409 LDVSDEALEKLAA
-422 ARDTARA
+422 QRDAARA
-429 EVDDL
+429 EVDAL
-434 AARLSAGRRAAADGF
+434 GAEISAGRRSAAEGF

-469 SIDSHPD
+469 AVDSNPD
-476 EPGAEGVD
+476 EPGPDGLDQVS
-484 EVALLMAA
+484 LLLAA
-492 HPGAPPR
+492 HPGAPAR
-499 PVHRG
+499 PVQKG

-554 ARDHQVVVV
+554 ARQHQVVVV
-563 THLAQVAAFADT
+563 THLAQVAAYADT

-580 KSPDTAAGVTATDIR
+580 KAPDTGAGVTATDIR
-595 AVAGEDRVRELARML
+595 AVDDDDRVRELARML

-624 ELLAVAAAAAAEG
+624 ELLAVAAEARG

>member
-1 MAPRTPTRERAGR
+1 VPARTT
-14 PRRAATPD
+14 
-22 GAPAQ
+22 
-27 TPAATHTADGA
+27 TAETG
-38 PADGR
+38 
-43 SDSPAGAAPAGRS
+43 
-56 PHELGRLTELRIR
+56 LTELRIR

-82 RGLTVVTG
+82 SGLTVVTG

-111 DPGRVRATGRAG
+111 DAGRVRADGRAG
-123 VEGRLELPADS
+123 VEGRLLLPADS
-134 PVWERAA
+134 PVWQRAA
-141 EAGAER
+141 DAGADP

-164 SRAYLGGR
+164 SRAFLGGR

-183 EGLLAVHGQSDQLRL
+183 EGLLAVHGQTDQLRL

-203 QRHALDRYAGPAH
+203 QRRALDRYAGAEH
-216 LELLAAYRAAHT
+216 LATLERYRDAYRR
-228 QWRELA
+228 WRDLV
-234 ADLDR
+234 ADLER
-239 RRRQARE
+239 RRGQARE

-256 GLEEIEALAPEPG
+256 GLEEISAVNPEPG

-276 QAKRL
+276 QARRL
-281 GDADALRAAADEARM
+281 SDADALRAAADEARL
-296 ALVGDVTGDLGAEGL
+296 ALVGDVTGDLGGEDA
-311 PQDATAALATAER
+311 PQDATAALAIAER
-324 ALAGTDD
+324 ALAGSDD
-331 PALVSLARDL
+331 PALVMLAQDL
-341 ADAVAVVSDVSVQ
+341 RDAVAVVSDVAGQ

-368 LAEVL
+368 LAEVM
-373 DRRAAITALVRK
+373 DRRAAITALVRR
-385 YADPGEGLTGVLGWA
+385 YAGPGEGVAGVLAWA
-400 EDARQKLSA
+400 EDALGRLSE
-409 LDVSDEALEALAA
+409 LDVSDEALDKLAA
-422 ARDTARA
+422 ERDAARA
-429 EVDDL
+429 EVDAL
-434 AARLSAGRRAAADGF
+434 GAEISAGRRRAADGF
-449 AAEVGREL
+449 AQEVGREL

-469 SIDSHPD
+469 AVESDPGQPGPD
-476 EPGAEGVD
+476 GVD
-484 EVALLMAA
+484 EVALLLAA
-492 HPGAPPR
+492 HPGAPAR
-499 PVHRG
+499 PVHKG

-580 KSPDTAAGVTATDIR
+580 KSPDTGAGVTATDIR
-595 AVAGEDRVRELARML
+595 AVEGEDRVRELARML

-624 ELLAVAAAAAAEG
+624 ELLAVAAERS

>member
-1 MAPRTPTRERAGR
+1 MPARTPTTDEAPSGPPRLADAGR
-14 PRRAATPD
+14 GSLPE
-22 GAPAQ
+22 
-27 TPAATHTADGA
+27 
-38 PADGR
+38 GR
-43 SDSPAGAAPAGRS
+43 SSTSP
-56 PHELGRLTELRIR
+56 GRLAELRIR

-82 RGLTVVTG
+82 PGLTVVTG

-111 DPGRVRATGRAG
+111 DAGRVRADGKAG
-123 VEGRLELPADS
+123 VEGRLLLPPDS
-134 PVWERAA
+134 PAWARAA
-141 EAGAER
+141 DAGADADE
-147 DDDGSLILART
+147 DGSLILART

-164 SRAYLGGR
+164 SRAFLGGR

-183 EGLLAVHGQSDQLRL
+183 EGLLAVHGQTDQQRL

-203 QRHALDRYAGPAH
+203 QRRALDRYAGPEH
-216 LELLAAYRAAHT
+216 LALLERYRAAHRR
-228 QWRELA
+228 WRELA
-234 ADLDR
+234 ADLER
-239 RRRQARE
+239 RQSQARE

-256 GLEEIEALAPEPG
+256 GLEDIGAVAPEPG
-269 EDEALDA
+269 EDEVLDT

-281 GDADALRAAADEARM
+281 SDADALRAAADEARL
-296 ALVGDVTGDLGAEGL
+296 ALVGDVTGDFGGGGEV
-311 PQDATAALATAER
+311 PQDATAALAIAER
-324 ALAGTDD
+324 ALAGSDD
-331 PALVSLARDL
+331 PALVMLAQDL
-341 ADAVAVVSDVSVQ
+341 ADALAVVSDVAVQ
-354 LAGYVADLDADPAR
+354 LAGYVADLDADPGR

-385 YADPGEGLTGVLGWA
+385 YAGPGEGLAGVFAWA
-400 EDARQKLSA
+400 EDAARRLA
-409 LDVSDEALEALAA
+409 ELDVSDEALATLAA
-422 ARDTARA
+422 ARDAARA
-429 EVDDL
+429 EVD
-434 AARLSAGRRAAADGF
+434 RLGAQVSAGRRAAAEGF

-469 SIDSHPD
+469 SIETDPA
-476 EPGAEGVD
+476 EPAADGID
-484 EVALLMAA
+484 EVALLLAP

-580 KSPDTAAGVTATDIR
+580 KSPDAGAGVTATDIR
-595 AVAGEDRVRELARML
+595 SVDGKDRVRELARML

-624 ELLAVAAAAAAEG
+624 ELLAVARG